1 MVTFLGIGRIP
12 YHVAELAT
20 LLLPL
25 QEPRWR
31 SATDG
36 GEGRSAIVPCGGGG
50 QATNMSR
57 LGFPDVAWCSIE
69 FLVGESSWEANS
81 LRLLHKIWYKPFGRM
96 RWTVPYL
103 PQVSA
108 LPFPYSL
115 VLPARCRCSVITLQ
129 VAQEQGYGGL
139 PALPAWHRAI

>member
-50 QATNMSR
+50 GGQATNMSR

-81 LRLLHKIWYKPFGRM
+81 LNCCTTFRSHEMDCALPPSSKCL
-96 RWTVPYL
+96 TVPYR
-103 PQVSA
+103 
-108 LPFPYSL
+108 SL
-115 VLPARCRCSVITLQ
+115 LSRCSVITLQ
-129 VAQEQGYGGL
+129 VAQEQGDGGL

>member
-50 QATNMSR
+50 GGQATNMSR

-69 FLVGESSWEANS
+69 FLVGGVIVGSE
-81 LRLLHKIWYKPFGRM
+81 LVKLLHN
-96 RWTVPYL
+96 L
-103 PQVSA
+103 
-108 LPFPYSL
+108 
-115 VLPARCRCSVITLQ
+115 SV
-129 VAQEQGYGGL
+129 A
-139 PALPAWHRAI
+139 